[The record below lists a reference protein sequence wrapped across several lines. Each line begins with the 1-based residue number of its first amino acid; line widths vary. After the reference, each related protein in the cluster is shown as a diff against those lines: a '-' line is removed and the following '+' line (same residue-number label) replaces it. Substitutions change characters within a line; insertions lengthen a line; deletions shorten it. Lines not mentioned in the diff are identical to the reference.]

1 MPHILIVEDD
11 ASARAALG
19 ELVSAEGFTTAQAGS
34 LRDARIQISRHS
46 PDAVLI
52 DLVLPDGNGMDLLE
66 DIPSHSGT
74 EIIVMTGH
82 ASVETAVEALRMGAA
97 DYLVKPVNFQRLKS
111 ILARI
116 PRPGDLKAEIG
127 NLRGELRRL
136 GLFGQMLGN
145 SSAMQ
150 TLYDQV
156 SRVAPTEATVL
167 LIGESGT
174 GKELAAQTIHDLSL
188 RRKQPFLPVN
198 CGAISPNL
206 IESEMFGH
214 ERGSFTGADR
224 QHKGYFERA
233 NGGTLFLDEIT
244 EMPVEL
250 QVKLLRVLETG
261 VFMRV
266 GTNREIDTDVRVI
279 AATNRDPEEAV
290 ADGKLRADLYH
301 RLNVFPLQLP
311 PLRER
316 GKDVELLAQHFL
328 DQLNAHN
335 NTKKTFLPQA
345 MDTLRAYNWPGNVRE
360 LRNYVQRAYIMSDD
374 TGISTEA
381 VPLQVSTTQ
390 TSSGSTL
397 TIPVG
402 TSLASA
408 DKKIILATL
417 EQCGGV
423 KKRAAELLGIS
434 LKTLYNRLEEYG
446 NSSNSEGEN
455 GKAQTTEA

>member
-1 MPHILIVEDD
+1 
-11 ASARAALG
+11 
-19 ELVSAEGFTTAQAGS
+19 
-34 LRDARIQISRHS
+34 
-46 PDAVLI
+46 
-52 DLVLPDGNGMDLLE
+52 
-66 DIPSHSGT
+66 
-74 EIIVMTGH
+74 
-82 ASVETAVEALRMGAA
+82 
-97 DYLVKPVNFQRLKS
+97 
-111 ILARI
+111 
-116 PRPGDLKAEIG
+116 
-127 NLRGELRRL
+127 
-136 GLFGQMLGN
+136 
-145 SSAMQ
+145 
-150 TLYDQV
+150 
-156 SRVAPTEATVL
+156 
-167 LIGESGT
+167 
-174 GKELAAQTIHDLSL
+174 
-188 RRKQPFLPVN
+188 
-198 CGAISPNL
+198 
-206 IESEMFGH
+206 
-214 ERGSFTGADR
+214 
-224 QHKGYFERA
+224 
-233 NGGTLFLDEIT
+233 IT